1 VGRVLQDDAAAQEP
15 GGRVD
20 DALLVGTAQAQV
32 GEDVVDVAGALDAG
46 QLLADEQPM
55 GGLGDPD
62 VAGAGGQDDDGEVE
76 ARDRLDEERAI
87 RGRGLPGLVDDLDD
101 EARSTRR
108 VQAGEEVAGAAH
120 GTAEPRAAAEDEL
133 AALQEGG
140 HLVRLRDVHPADRIA
155 QARGPAQHLG
165 ASAADLIEVEDRT
178 DRDGGGD
185 GVRAGLR
192 PGDLRLHVPILQ
204 SVSICIC
211 RLTLCPWSE

>member
-108 VQAGEEVAGAAH
+108 VQAGEEVAGAARRPP
-120 GTAEPRAAAEDEL
+120 GGRAPRPSPRCAPSGPDRPGARTRSAP
-133 AALQEGG
+133 GG
-140 HLVRLRDVHPADRIA
+140 ER
-155 QARGPAQHLG
+155 RGPH
-165 ASAADLIEVEDRT
+165 R
-178 DRDGGGD
+178 GGGSN
-185 GVRAGLR
+185 G
-192 PGDLRLHVPILQ
+192 P
-204 SVSICIC
+204 
-211 RLTLCPWSE
+211 